1 MGNGL
6 SFSLKKDG
14 NPDRCYNAQINPENI
29 MLTEV
34 SQTSKDKY
42 SMPPLLYSSIP
53 RGVKFKEAD
62 SRKVVTVSRTGSGA
76 KRNGD
81 LVFNEHRASA
91 AR

>member
-1 MGNGL
+1 MDYHL
-6 SFSLKKDG
+6 ALKKMKILIG
-14 NPDRCYNAQINPENI
+14 AITQINPENI

-42 SMPPLLYSSIP
+42 SMPPLLHSSIP